1 MDSMDTIQV
10 SDKKFAKYI
19 PEEEI
24 LRQVKRVA
32 AEINRDYKDKNPL
45 FLCVLNGSFMF
56 ASDLLKEIAIPCNIS
71 FVKVA
76 SYQGTISSGKIREVI
91 GISQPLQGRDIIV
104 VEDIIETGF
113 TMEHMLESLG
123 TRGPQ
128 SVQICTLLFKPEKL
142 QVKLDVKYAAMKISD
157 GFIIGYGLDY
167 NNYGRNYRDIYQAV
181 PED

>member
-1 MDSMDTIQV
+1 MDTIQV
-10 SDKKFAKYI
+10 ADKKFAKYI

-24 LRQVKRVA
+24 LKQVKRVA
-32 AEINRDYKDKNPL
+32 QEINRDYKDKNPL

-56 ASDLLKEIAIPCNIS
+56 ASDLMKEITIPCNIS

-123 TRGPQ
+123 TRSPE
-128 SVQICTLLFKPEKL
+128 SIQICTLLFKLMSMTPGMWGEFYTYESM
-142 QVKLDVKYAAMKISD
+142 DV
-157 GFIIGYGLDY
+157 
-167 NNYGRNYRDIYQAV
+167 N
-181 PED
+181 